1 MTTPQLLQLIDDTL
15 LEQQI
20 KSIVGSY
27 NTWDARRR
35 RLIDAHSTATSTTH
49 PTPAADALPRS
60 RQRVLR
66 DMPPATGS

>member
-1 MTTPQLLQLIDDTL
+1 MTTPQLLHLIDDTL

-35 RLIDAHSTATSTTH
+35 RLIAAHSTATSTTH
-49 PTPAADALPRS
+49 PAHHLAHRS
-60 RQRVLR
+60 
-66 DMPPATGS
+66 

>member
-27 NTWDARRR
+27 NAWDARRR
-35 RLIDAHSTATSTTH
+35 RLIAAHSMATSATD
-49 PTPAADALPRS
+49 PGPAALPR
-60 RQRVLR
+60 
-66 DMPPATGS
+66 

>member
-27 NTWDARRR
+27 NTWDERRR
-35 RLIDAHSTATSTTH
+35 RLIAAHSTATSPTH
-49 PTPAADALPRS
+49 RAPSADAIPR
-60 RQRVLR
+60 
-66 DMPPATGS
+66 